1 MHKFLFILLLQTFL
15 LVPYHKS
22 MASPTPVPT
31 PVQTFKPGIG
41 SLPAS
46 SYQGPIGPS
55 APGFVQGTA
64 SKMIDPNRLV
74 PNASGGIS
82 YTPIQSQPS
91 VLGASTGGGGGDSRL
106 TQLQKMGTLN
116 PVQQSEYDRL
126 IAELQGG
133 QAQDQR
139 LIDEAYGQSESYLN
153 QAENQLNADYPTIQ
167 AEINAQGQLN
177 NQLLDNSKTSALNQT
192 GQQAMTAG
200 QRQESALSK
209 ARRLYGELQR
219 GYNQRFGGASSAG
232 EAANEISN
240 QERLRQE
247 GTTRQDYGNTMRAIE
262 LQNQEIESNYNT
274 GKLQLQQQTQ
284 QALNEAQRDF
294 QNKLLTI
301 AQNKALIGQAKA
313 EARLASLQ
321 ELRNNIYQINMQ
333 NMQFQQQ
340 LEAQKQAGQQQ
351 LQQFSTQS
359 QSAVGAGQ
367 SATDAY
373 NPNIQSNLQT
383 SSIQFGQNTPLQ
395 LYGNISS
402 GRKDELNKYNPGL
415 TF

>member
-1 MHKFLFILLLQTFL
+1 
-15 LVPYHKS
+15 
-22 MASPTPVPT
+22 MASPTQEVAGQYNLVSRDSRVNPYAANATNPNLVSTNPT
-31 PVQTFKPGIG
+31 INPFAANATKPG
-41 SLPAS
+41 
-46 SYQGPIGPS
+46 Q
-55 APGFVQGTA
+55 
-64 SKMIDPNRLV
+64 
-74 PNASGGIS
+74 
-82 YTPIQSQPS
+82 
-91 VLGASTGGGGGDSRL
+91 VLGDN
-106 TQLQKMGTLN
+106 TQVNNT
-116 PVQQSEYDRL
+116 QQSNTGVDPHINPKTGQWDDNYYQSIIKD
-126 IAELQGG
+126 LQGG
-133 QAQDQR
+133 QAQDQQ
-139 LIDEAYGQSESYLN
+139 LINDAYGQSESYLN

-167 AEINAQGQLN
+167 GEINAQGQLN

-192 GQQAMTAG
+192 GQQATTAN
-200 QRQESALSK
+200 QRQESALTK

-232 EAANEISN
+232 DAATEISN

-284 QALNEAQRDF
+284 QSLNEAQRDF

-301 AQNKALIGQAKA
+301 SQNRALIGQAKA

-359 QSAVGAGQ
+359 QGAVSAAQG
-367 SATDAY
+367 ATDAY

-383 SSIQFGQNTPLQ
+383 GAVQFGQNTPLE

-402 GRKDELNKYNPGL
+402 GTKDELNKYNPGL

>member
-351 LQQFSTQS
+351 LQQFSTLS

>member
-1 MHKFLFILLLQTFL
+1 MAVNIQDYNTALKEGTGYNYLAAAGKVAGPVNPNTLPGNAGNYN
-15 LVPYHKS
+15 LVATNPQVNPF
-22 MASPTPVPT
+22 ASNVT
-31 PVQTFKPGIG
+31 KPG
-41 SLPAS
+41 
-46 SYQGPIGPS
+46 Q
-55 APGFVQGTA
+55 V
-64 SKMIDPNRLV
+64 M
-74 PNASGGIS
+74 
-82 YTPIQSQPS
+82 
-91 VLGASTGGGGGDSRL
+91 GANT
-106 TQLQKMGTLN
+106 
-116 PVQQSEYDRL
+116 QQSNSGQDPHINPATGQWDDNYYQSIMRD
-126 IAELQGG
+126 LQAG
-133 QAQDQR
+133 QQQDSR

-232 EAANEISN
+232 DAATEISN

-301 AQNKALIGQAKA
+301 SQNRALIGQAKA

-359 QSAVGAGQ
+359 QSAVSAAQG
-367 SATDAY
+367 ATDAY

-383 SSIQFGQNTPLQ
+383 KSIQFGQNTPLQ
-395 LYGNISS
+395 LYGNITS
-402 GRKDELNKYNPGL
+402 GKKDELNQQNPGL

>member
-1 MHKFLFILLLQTFL
+1 MAANIQDYNTALQEGTGYNYL
-15 LVPYHKS
+15 AAAGKVAGPVNPNTLPGNAGNYNLVSTNPQVNPF
-22 MASPTPVPT
+22 ASNV
-31 PVQTFKPGIG
+31 VKPG
-41 SLPAS
+41 
-46 SYQGPIGPS
+46 Q
-55 APGFVQGTA
+55 VQ
-64 SKMIDPNRLV
+64 
-74 PNASGGIS
+74 
-82 YTPIQSQPS
+82 
-91 VLGASTGGGGGDSRL
+91 GASTGGGGGDSRL

-351 LQQFSTQS
+351 LQQFSTLS

>member
-1 MHKFLFILLLQTFL
+1 
-15 LVPYHKS
+15 

-321 ELRNNIYQINMQ
+321 ELRNNIYKINMQ

-359 QSAVGAGQ
+359 QSAVSNSQGAV
-367 SATDAY
+367 DAY
-373 NPNIQSNLQT
+373 SPNIQSGLQT
-383 SSIQFGQNTPLQ
+383 SYTQPGQNTSQ
-395 LYGNISS
+395 ELYGVLNT
-402 GRKDELNKYNPGL
+402 GKKDEYNNFL
-415 TF
+415 SSVARR

>member
-1 MHKFLFILLLQTFL
+1 MAVNIQDYNTALKEGTGYNYLAAAGKVAGPVNPNTLPGNAGNYN
-15 LVPYHKS
+15 LVATNPQVNPF
-22 MASPTPVPT
+22 ASNVT
-31 PVQTFKPGIG
+31 KPG
-41 SLPAS
+41 
-46 SYQGPIGPS
+46 Q
-55 APGFVQGTA
+55 V
-64 SKMIDPNRLV
+64 M
-74 PNASGGIS
+74 
-82 YTPIQSQPS
+82 
-91 VLGASTGGGGGDSRL
+91 GANT
-106 TQLQKMGTLN
+106 
-116 PVQQSEYDRL
+116 QQSNSGQDPHINPATGQWDDNYYQSIMRD
-126 IAELQGG
+126 LQAG
-133 QAQDQR
+133 QQQDSR

-153 QAENQLNADYPTIQ
+153 QAENQLNNDYPTIQ
-167 AEINAQGQLN
+167 GEINAQGQLN

-192 GQQAMTAG
+192 GQQAITAN

-232 EAANEISN
+232 DAATEISN

-301 AQNKALIGQAKA
+301 SQNRALIGQAKA